1 MASCEQGEYVK
12 GEKTKGEKNDDQTEQ
27 SPQKKRYIKKG
38 VTEDKTFKNE
48 NLKRRMFKNT

>member
-38 VTEDKTFKNE
+38 VTEDKTIKNE
-48 NLKRRMFKNT
+48 NLRKMFKNT